1 MSKNEIEMFFHCKKC
16 IDELPDKTAP
26 REWVRIE
33 AGWSKRGLQVW
44 CVRHDINI
52 IHVDLMGQK
61 VRAK

>member
-1 MSKNEIEMFFHCKKC
+1 MNEIEMFFHCKKC
-16 IDELPDKTAP
+16 LEELPPDTSP

-33 AGWSKRGLQVW
+33 AGWSKRGLQIW
-44 CVRHDINI
+44 CVRHEMNI